1 MFCLAFVLSVNCF
14 PVGVLKPEVV
24 RIDLKQTV
32 GTPKEC
38 LAKPK
43 SQWNQFKYN
52 AIKNTR

>member
-14 PVGVLKPEVV
+14 PVGVLKLEVV